1 MGKSA
6 TVLGKPYY
14 MNGRQFNFLLYQQG
28 FLEGNPGAWE
38 LTPKGEQFAE
48 IRDYHRGTG
57 GYAHYNR
64 YWSEIIWKDE
74 IVEHLNLSVKAQQWA
89 IDAEKLIGKMDNE
102 ENGSRDFHCSFQRL
116 RRLHECNR
124 CPSEIPGRYVAGG
137 TGR

>member
-28 FLEGNPGAWE
+28 FLEGNPGAWG

-57 GYAHYNR
+57 GYDHYNR

-74 IVEHLNLSVKAQQWA
+74 IVEHLNLSVKAQQRA
-89 IDAEKLIGKMDNE
+89 TDIQE
-102 ENGSRDFHCSFQRL
+102 
-116 RRLHECNR
+116 RRK
-124 CPSEIPGRYVAGG
+124 SWSTSI
-137 TGR
+137 

>member
-14 MNGRQFNFLLYQQG
+14 MNGRQFNFLLMQQG
-28 FLEGNPGAWE
+28 FLEGNPGAWG

-57 GYAHYNR
+57 GYDHYNR

-74 IVEHLNLSVKAQQWA
+74 IVDHLNLSVKAQQRA
-89 IDAEKLIGKMDNE
+89 IDAEE
-102 ENGSRDFHCSFQRL
+102 EYRKRK
-116 RRLHECNR
+116 
-124 CPSEIPGRYVAGG
+124 
-137 TGR
+137 

>member
-28 FLEGNPGAWE
+28 FLEGNPGAWS

-57 GYAHYNR
+57 GYDHYNR
-64 YWSEIIWKDE
+64 YWSEIIWKDD
-74 IVEHLNLSVKAQQWA
+74 IVEHLNLSVKAQQRA
-89 IDAEKLIGKMDNE
+89 IDAEEASRK
-102 ENGSRDFHCSFQRL
+102 NG
-116 RRLHECNR
+116 
-124 CPSEIPGRYVAGG
+124 
-137 TGR
+137 